1 MLKVGKHEQN
11 IMGRVLASIMAEHKS
26 EGTMATLVNTS
37 GLSAK
42 NIIALESADSTAHAS
57 VHTSLRNTK
66 ASIKALFENHI
77 QKALA
82 MESEDGETI
91 EGNEEA
97 GVEDGRDAELTQ
109 AQLQAG
115 AITAAALDNPVEY
128 AAHATKVNVD
138 GAADS
143 DPLASGAF
151 TSDVIADQALAQ
163 EAYDAESLHEF
174 AAYSMVY
181 NVFAARQSPLQELF
195 YPTITLTP
203 DSNGVQIFT
212 RYQVYF
218 ENARHKSD
226 GSIEGFDRIP
236 LYQAVNDPSILFNEI
251 TRVYPV
257 YEDDGSTTGG
267 VYTPGPVSANFAQGY
282 TPTAV
287 TLDGLTFE
295 TAPLAVGKEI
305 GLIGLS
311 QGAVAGFT
319 GDMGSED
326 QIANGARLQDI
337 YVIVENTLGVRSKIK
352 FNLRNLGRTAF
363 LGALE
368 GMDMDVML
376 NFINKQLPLTGQTR
390 DVDGNLAGALA
401 FMRDPLYEDHILHFG
416 INVTSNLNLETGLIT
431 VNPAFGNLQKYA
443 MRVNAGGVAVRE
455 ADEAVVTLLKNNIRS
470 ITLDGWFPD
479 MNRTNF
485 NLRQRGPLCGTIE
498 RHERFVVRLNSPVA
512 AIAPVTETRTTSDFV
527 APITAVRIRNDNNA
541 ITHMFANHDAL
552 MAHTTS
558 FDNTLP
564 RPDIKALGRWVMNPF
579 ADHINVNMLD
589 LITTTRSKNVSEDF
603 RYAFGNLVR
612 EVIFRGLRRSLYET
626 SLRLQTGVDGAKP
639 TIIIGTNPV
648 LAKHLNVKDSAGWLG
663 DNFPYDVVIES
674 HEDRRLGGLEDNVH
688 EVFIGLSIPG
698 SQWSPH
704 NNGHFLYIPELVT
717 TITTQRNG
725 SNSRE
730 LIVMSR
736 CEHIGL
742 CPWSVRLTLTGVSEA
757 FTTKIPF
764 AFTF

>member
-1 MLKVGKHEQN
+1 MLKVGRHEQN
-11 IMGRVLASIMAEHKS
+11 VMGRVLASIMAEHKS
-26 EGTMATLVNTS
+26 EGSMASLVNTS
-37 GLSAK
+37 GLTAK
-42 NIIALESADSTAHAS
+42 NIIALESADASTMAS
-57 VHTSLRNTK
+57 THTSLRNTK
-66 ASIKALFENHI
+66 SSIQSLFQRHI
-77 QKALA
+77 QKIAL
-82 MESEDGETI
+82 ESADGETI

-97 GVEDGRDAELTQ
+97 GVQDGLDAELTQ

-128 AAHATKVNVD
+128 AAYATKVNVD

-218 ENARHKSD
+218 ENARHKND

-257 YEDDGSTTGG
+257 YDDTDAN
-267 VYTPGPVSANFAQGY
+267 VMANFATGF
-282 TPTAV
+282 TPTTV

-311 QGAVAGFT
+311 QGAIAGFT

-337 YVIVENTLGVRSKIK
+337 YIEIENTSGEKSTIK
-352 FNLRNLGRTAF
+352 YNLRNLGRTAF

-376 NFINKQLPLTGQTR
+376 NFINKQLPLTAETR
-390 DVDGNLAGALA
+390 DVNGNLATALA
-401 FMRDPLYEDHILHFG
+401 FLRTPQYEDHILHFG

-455 ADEAVVTLLKNNIRS
+455 VDEAVVTTLKNNIRS
-470 ITLDGWFPD
+470 ITLKAWYPD

-541 ITHMFANHDAL
+541 ITHMFANHEAL

-564 RPDIKALGRWVMNPF
+564 RPEIKALGRWVLNPF
-579 ADHINVNMLD
+579 ADHIKVNMLD

-603 RYAFGNLVR
+603 RYAFGNLIR
-612 EVIFRGLRRSLYET
+612 EVIFRGLRKSLYET

-639 TIIIGTNPV
+639 QIIIGTNPV
-648 LAKHLNVKDSAGWLG
+648 LAKHLNVKDTAGWLG

-742 CPWSVRLTLTGVSEA
+742 CPWSVRVTLTGVSEA

>member
-1 MLKVGKHEQN
+1 MLKVGRHEKN
-11 IMGRVLASIMAEHKS
+11 IMGRVLSAIMAEHKS
-26 EGTMATLVNTS
+26 QGTISTLVNTS
-37 GLSAK
+37 GLTAK
-42 NIIALESADSTAHAS
+42 NIIALESADSAS
-57 VHTSLRNTK
+57 AEATHTSLRNTK
-66 ASIKALFENHI
+66 ASINALFKRTLSQI
-77 QKALA
+77 A
-82 MESEDGETI
+82 MEDADGELI
-91 EGNEEA
+91 EGNDEA
-97 GVEDGRDAELTQ
+97 GVADGRDAELTQ

-128 AAHATKVNVD
+128 AAYATKVNVD

-218 ENARHKSD
+218 ENARHKND
-226 GSIEGFDRIP
+226 GTIEGFDRIP

-257 YEDDGSTTGG
+257 YDDTD
-267 VYTPGPVSANFAQGY
+267 PNILANFATGF
-282 TPTAV
+282 TPTTV

-295 TAPLAVGKEI
+295 TAPLAVGREI

-311 QGAVAGFT
+311 QGAIAGFT
-319 GDMGSED
+319 GDMTSED

-337 YVIVENTLGVRSKIK
+337 YVEIENSTGVKSTIK
-352 FNLRNLGRTAF
+352 FNLRNLGRTAY

-368 GMDMDVML
+368 GLDMDVVL

-390 DVDGNLAGALA
+390 DVNGNLAAALA
-401 FMRDPLYEDHILHFG
+401 FMRQPQYEDHILHFG
-416 INVTSNLNLETGLIT
+416 INVVSNLNLETGLVT
-431 VNPAFGNLQKYA
+431 MNPAFGNLQKYV
-443 MRVNAGGVAVRE
+443 MRLNAGGVAVRE
-455 ADEAVVTLLKNNIRS
+455 VDEAVVTTLKSNIRS
-470 ITLDGWFPD
+470 ITLSAWFPD

-541 ITHMFANHDAL
+541 ITHMFANHEAL
-552 MAHTTS
+552 MAHTAS

-564 RPDIKALGRWVMNPF
+564 RPDIKALGRWVLNPF
-579 ADHINVNMLD
+579 ADHIKVNMLD

-603 RYAFGNLVR
+603 RYAFGNLIR
-612 EVIFRGLRRSLYET
+612 EVIFRGLRKSLYET

-639 TIIIGTNPV
+639 QIIIGTNPV
-648 LAKHLNVKDSAGWLG
+648 LAKHLNVKDTAGWLG

-704 NNGHFLYIPELVT
+704 QNGHFLYIPELVT

-736 CEHIGL
+736 CEHISL
-742 CPWSVRLTLTGVSEA
+742 CPWSVRVTLTGVSEA

>member
-1 MLKVGKHEQN
+1 MLKVGRGERN
-11 IMGRVLASIMAEHKS
+11 IMGRVLAGIMAEAKAEGKVASLINTTGITAKS
-26 EGTMATLVNTS
+26 
-37 GLSAK
+37 
-42 NIIALESADSTAHAS
+42 IIALESADDSTRAS
-57 VHTSLRNTK
+57 ADTALRGAK
-66 ASIKALFENHI
+66 SSVQQLFKTHF
-77 QKALA
+77 ALA

-97 GVEDGRDAELTQ
+97 GVEDGRDAMLSQ
-109 AQLQAG
+109 SQLQAG
-115 AITAAALDNPVEY
+115 AIVAAALDNPVAY
-128 AAHATKVNVD
+128 AAHATKVNMD
-138 GAADS
+138 GSGDS
-143 DPLASGAF
+143 DPLASGSY

-174 AAYSMVY
+174 GAYSMVY

-212 RYQVYF
+212 RFQVYF
-218 ENARHKSD
+218 ENFRHKSD
-226 GSIEGFDRIP
+226 GNVEGTERIP
-236 LYQAVNDPSILFNEI
+236 LYQAVNDPTILFNEI

-257 YEDDGSTTGG
+257 YDDTNAA
-267 VYTPGPVSANFAQGY
+267 VKANFADGIA
-282 TPTAV
+282 PTTV
-287 TLDGLTFE
+287 TLEGHTFE

-311 QGAVAGFT
+311 QDAIAGFT
-319 GDMGSED
+319 GEMGSED
-326 QIANGARLQDI
+326 QIANGARVQDI
-337 YVIVENTLGVRSKIK
+337 YVKITNTANVSSIVR
-352 FNLRNLGRTAF
+352 FPLRNLGRTAF

-368 GMDMDVML
+368 GADMDVML
-376 NFINKQLPLTGQTR
+376 NFINKQLPLTGATK
-390 DVDGNLAGALA
+390 DVTGAPATALA
-401 FMRDPLYEDHILHFG
+401 FLRDAAHEDHILHFA

-431 VNPAFGNLQKYA
+431 VNPAFGSLQKYA
-443 MRVNAGGVAVRE
+443 MRVNANNIAVRE
-455 ADEAVVTLLKNNIRS
+455 VDEALVTTMKNNIKE
-470 ITLDGWFPD
+470 ITLVAWYPD

-485 NLRQRGPLCGTIE
+485 NLRQRGPLCGTME
-498 RHERFVVRLNSPVA
+498 KHERYVVRLNSPVS
-512 AIAPVTETRTTSDFV
+512 AIAPVTETKTTSDFV

-541 ITHMFANHDAL
+541 ISHMFSNHEAL
-552 MAHTTS
+552 MAHVAS

-564 RPDIKALGRWVMNPF
+564 RPDIKALGRWVLNPF
-579 ADHINVNMLD
+579 ADHIKINMLD
-589 LITTTRSKNVSEDF
+589 LISTTRSKNVSEDF
-603 RYAFGNLVR
+603 RYAFGNVVR
-612 EVIFRGLRRSLYET
+612 EVIFRGLRKSLYET

-648 LAKHLNVKDSAGWLG
+648 FAKHMNVKDTAGWLG
-663 DNFPYDVVIES
+663 DNFPYDVIIES
-674 HEDRRLGGLEDNVH
+674 HEDRRLGGLEDNTH

-717 TITTQRNG
+717 TLTTQRGG

-736 CEHIGL
+736 CEHIAL
-742 CPWSVRLTLTGVSEA
+742 CPWSIRISLTGVSES
-757 FTTKIPF
+757 FTTKIPV

>member
-1 MLKVGKHEQN
+1 MLKVGRSEKN
-11 IMGRVLASIMAEHKS
+11 IIGRVLNSLTAQTAAEGKIS
-26 EGTMATLVNTS
+26 ALVNTG
-37 GLSAK
+37 GLTARS
-42 NIIALESADSTAHAS
+42 IIALESADAGSDTHTQ

-66 ASIKALFENHI
+66 TAVGQLLKSHLSM
-77 QKALA
+77 A

-97 GVEDGRDAELTQ
+97 GVEEGRDAMLTE

-115 AITAAALDNPVEY
+115 AITAAALENPVEY
-128 AAHATKVNVD
+128 AAHATKVNMD

-143 DPLASGAF
+143 DPLSSGAY
-151 TSDVIADQALAQ
+151 TSAVIADQALAQ

-174 AAYSMVY
+174 SAYSMVY

-203 DSNGVQIFT
+203 DQNGVQIFT

-218 ENARHKSD
+218 ENFRHKSD
-226 GSIEGFDRIP
+226 GSVEGTDRIP
-236 LYQAVNDPSILFNEI
+236 LYQAVNDPTILFNEI

-257 YEDDGSTTGG
+257 YDDTDAKIK
-267 VYTPGPVSANFAQGY
+267 ANFAEGIA
-282 TPTAV
+282 PTTV
-287 TLDGLTFE
+287 TLEGHTFE
-295 TAPLAVGKEI
+295 TAPLAVGREI

-311 QGAVAGFT
+311 QNAIAGFT
-319 GDMGSED
+319 GEMGSED
-326 QIANGARLQDI
+326 QIANGARIQDI
-337 YVIVENTLGVRSKIK
+337 YVEIENKAGAKSIVK
-352 FNLRNLGRTAF
+352 FNLRTLGRTAY
-363 LGALE
+363 LGAPE
-368 GMDMDVML
+368 GLDMDVML
-376 NFINKQLPLTGQTR
+376 NFLNKQLPLTGQTR
-390 DVDGNLAGALA
+390 DVTGNLASALA
-401 FMRDPLYEDHILHFG
+401 FMRAPEYEDHILHFG
-416 INVTSNLNLETGLIT
+416 INVTSNLNLETGLVT
-431 VNPAFGNLQKYA
+431 VNPAYGNLQKYA
-443 MRVNAGGVAVRE
+443 MRVNANNVAVRE
-455 ADEAVVTLLKNNIRS
+455 VDDALVTALKDNIKS
-470 ITLDGWFPD
+470 ISLVAWFPD

-485 NLRQRGPLCGTIE
+485 NLRQRGPLCGTME
-498 RHERFVVRLNSPVA
+498 RHERYVVRLNSPVA

-541 ITHMFANHDAL
+541 ITHMFANHEAL
-552 MAHTTS
+552 MAHTAS
-558 FDNTLP
+558 YDNTLP

-579 ADHINVNMLD
+579 ADHIKVNMLD
-589 LITTTRSKNVSEDF
+589 LISTTRSKNVSEDF
-603 RYAFGNLVR
+603 RFAFGNLLR
-612 EVIFRGLRRSLYET
+612 EAIFRGLRKSLYET

-639 TIIIGTNPV
+639 TIIVGTNPV
-648 LAKHLNVKDSAGWLG
+648 LAKHLNVKDTAGWLG

-674 HEDRRLGGLEDNVH
+674 HEDRRLGGLEDNTH

-698 SQWSPH
+698 SKWSPH

-736 CEHIGL
+736 CEHITL
-742 CPWSVRLTLTGVSEA
+742 CPWSIRVSLTGVSES
-757 FTTKIPF
+757 FTTKIPV